1 MVLKKIIIQGIIFLL
16 ISQIVAFLIYYIF
29 NERYFIHLLFG
40 AFIGLI
46 LVNVKKEK

>member
-29 NERYFIHLLFG
+29 NEKYFFHLLFG
-40 AFIGLI
+40 AIIGLI
-46 LVNVKKEK
+46 LVNIKKTK